1 MKRKE
6 WLAAVA
12 VWIGCLAGQT
22 AAAQSEKLFNGKNLD
37 NWNLFVEKSD
47 ADPKDVFKV
56 QDGVIR
62 IEGLPMGYMYTREQY
77 DNFKLHVEWRWVGKP
92 SNSGVFLFVQD
103 GEKTWPN
110 AIECQLCAGD
120 AGDFVLLG
128 GSDIAEFRL
137 QPGETRPAFP
147 VVKKKRE
154 SSEKNAGEWNEMEIT
169 CRDGNIEVV
178 VNGVLQNQGSQSL
191 HKKGYIG
198 LQSEGGPLEFRN
210 VRLKRLK

>member
-1 MKRKE
+1 MP
-6 WLAAVA
+6 
-12 VWIGCLAGQT
+12 G
-22 AAAQSEKLFNGKNLD
+22 AQPVIVDLPHTWNGTD
-37 NWNLFVEKSD
+37 G
-47 ADPKDVFKV
+47 
-56 QDGVIR
+56 QDGGDDYLRRECCYKKRLSIAKKEKTAYFLDFLGANSVCR
-62 IEGLPMGYMYTREQY
+62 VFVNGRLCGGHRGGYTRFFV
-77 DNFKLHVEWRWVGKP
+77 DITDA
-92 SNSGVFLFVQD
+92 VQD

-147 VVKKKRE
+147 VVKKKQE
-154 SSEKNAGEWNEMEIT
+154 SSEKSAGEWNEMDIT